1 MKKIQVEIKLSI
13 GVDDDTPELNKM
25 RARAMM
31 YEIID
36 VINAG
41 EDSVVP
47 NSCVSIRHG
56 VEVSDSMG
64 WSMFA
69 EDWDMSGKVD
79 EVGDTRSIW
88 SEESLG
94 DGSREWNGRE
104 EIKRTS
110 FLFPGE
116 KANE

>member
-1 MKKIQVEIKLSI
+1 MENKMKKVQVEIKLSI
-13 GVDDDTPELNKM
+13 GVDDNAPELNKM

-69 EDWDMSGKVD
+69 EDWSMSEKTD
-79 EVGDTRSIW
+79 EIGDTRSIW

-94 DGSREWNGRE
+94 DGSREWKGRE
-104 EIKRTS
+104 EVK
-110 FLFPGE
+110 E
-116 KANE
+116 KE